1 MTTQT
6 PAMSRPS
13 LARAA
18 AGNEGLRQLAR
29 RSGLAQNKQGL
40 IGLIITA
47 LFLAV
52 AVLAAI
58 ISPYSPVEIHPEI
71 ALQSPSAQHLFG
83 TDDFGRDVFSRIV
96 YGARVSLMVCIISV
110 GVCSI
115 LGLVLGV
122 ASGYFGGWVDLVIMR
137 IVDAMFAF
145 PVVLLAIAVV
155 AVLGPGLENATL
167 ALAIIFTPAYARVAR
182 AAALMVMQEQYID
195 AARSLGA
202 SDSRIMRRELLPNM
216 MPALIVQTTLLFA
229 IAIVVEAGLSFI
241 GLGAQPP
248 EPSWGTMLRTGREFL
263 EIASWLAIAP
273 GAAIFISVLGLNLV
287 GDWLRDFLDPRLKL

>member
-1 MTTQT
+1 MAASQV
-6 PAMSRPS
+6 SQPS

-18 AGNEGLRQLAR
+18 AGSVRLRQLAR
-29 RSGLAQNKQGL
+29 GSRLADNKQGL
-40 IGLIITA
+40 VGLSITLFFVLVAIFAGIIA
-47 LFLAV
+47 
-52 AVLAAI
+52 
-58 ISPYSPVEIHPEI
+58 PYSPVELIPQDT
-71 ALQSPSAQHLFG
+71 LQPPNAQHLFG
-83 TDDFGRDVFSRIV
+83 TDDFGRDVLSRVI
-96 YGARVSLMVCIISV
+96 YGARVSLMVCIVSV
-110 GVCSI
+110 GICSI
-115 LGLVLGV
+115 LGLILGV
-122 ASGYFGGWVDLVIMR
+122 VSGYFAGWPDLVIMR

-167 ALAIIFTPAYARVAR
+167 ALGIIFVPIYARVAR
-182 AAALMVMQEQYID
+182 AAALMVMQEQYIE

-202 SDSRIMRRELLPNM
+202 SDARIMRRELLPNM

-229 IAIVVEAGLSFI
+229 IAIVVEAGLSFL

-263 EIASWLAIAP
+263 EIAPWLAIAP